1 MTAQQMYEALPTLER
16 LSKEAGMSMKKAY
29 QVYLLL
35 IEVNKQK
42 EFFIEKQK
50 ELIQN
55 YNAEVG
61 EDGRIQF
68 SNQEDLI
75 NFSQK
80 YEELMSCEV
89 AELPQVELTFDD
101 FGDIKISP
109 SEIMS
114 LSEIITIKEN

>member
-1 MTAQQMYEALPTLER
+1 MTAQQMYEALPTLEK
-16 LSKEAGMSMKKAY
+16 LSKEAGMPMKKAY

-55 YNAEVG
+55 HNAEVG
-61 EDGRIQF
+61 EDGRIKF

-75 NFSQK
+75 SFSQK

-89 AELPQVELTFDD
+89 AELPHVELTFDD